1 MSNGYSFY
9 WNNSISIF
17 TNINFKGWG
26 RKRTGRFASWCHRIF
41 GGELILLEDGFI
53 RSVGLGSD
61 GSPSFSTVEDDIG
74 IYYDATRPSKL
85 ENILNTY
92 DFSSDDEL
100 LMKSSE
106 AIALIKKH
114 HISKYN
120 DSPDIDDVFQ
130 TKFKMTEEQAQDK
143 KVLVIAQTF
152 GDMSLK
158 YGLTEKFGT
167 DEMIQAAV
175 DENPDAVIY
184 LKIHPDVLNG
194 KKKSDIDIGK
204 AKQSCIIIDKNV
216 NPISLLK
223 YFNKVYTKTSQ
234 MGFEALLLGKECV
247 CFGMP
252 FYAGWGVTDDRVTCE
267 RRQRT
272 LSIDEIFAA
281 AYILYT
287 HYKNPYGNRPSNI
300 IDTIEELAELK
311 KVQRLQENI
320 KGYFF
325 GFSRWKHALIRPFF
339 NEFKEGN
346 QIFINPFLG
355 RNHLDLT
362 LKKGLDKKSRI
373 YIWGRKS
380 FEEVEQYAKEHV
392 LELFRVEDGFIR
404 SVGLG
409 SDLTQP
415 YSQVVDS
422 RGIYF
427 DPTQESDLEYI
438 LQNYDFAA
446 DHGLL
451 ERAKNVRT
459 YLIEKKLSKYNLYDE
474 VTLNLPKD
482 KRIIVLPGQVEDD
495 ASMHYGAKGMNNLT
509 LLKEVQEGCP
519 EAYIIF
525 KPHPDVLAGNRV
537 GHIEEYEALKYCDK
551 IVTEV
556 SLDSVLMY
564 ADEVHTMTSLVGF
577 EALMRGIEVYT
588 YGMPF
593 YAGWG
598 LSRDKRTCKRRTRS
612 LELDEMVAGVLLLY
626 PRYLDP
632 LSRNLCTIETLLEAL
647 KTEREHYA
655 LSKYYR
661 ISIKVRNFIS
671 RKAQLL
677 ISLIKSFNP

>member
-1 MSNGYSFY
+1 MANGYSFY
-9 WNNSISIF
+9 WDNVISIF
-17 TNINFKGWG
+17 SNGNFKGWG
-26 RKRTGRFASWCHRIF
+26 RKRTGYFASWCHRTF
-41 GGELILLEDGFI
+41 GGELILFEDGFI
-53 RSVGLGSD
+53 RSIGLGVD
-61 GSPSFSTVEDDIG
+61 GSPSFSTVEDDMG

-85 ENILNTY
+85 ENILNSY
-92 DFSSDDEL
+92 DFASDNEL
-100 LMKSSE
+100 MVKASE
-106 AIALIKKH
+106 AIALIKKY

-120 DSPDIDDVFQ
+120 NSPDIDDRFQ
-130 TKFKMTEEQAQDK
+130 TKFGMTEG
-143 KVLVIAQTF
+143 KVQNVKILVIAQTS

-158 YGLTEKFGT
+158 YGLAEKFDT
-167 DEMIQAAV
+167 NEMIQAAV
-175 DENPDAVIY
+175 DENPDAAIY
-184 LKIHPDVLNG
+184 LKIHPDVLSG
-194 KKKSDIDIGK
+194 KKKSDIDIEK
-204 AKQSCIIIDKNV
+204 AKQSCIVIEENV

-267 RRQRT
+267 RRQRILGT
-272 LSIDEIFAA
+272 DEIFAA

-287 HYKNPYGNRPSNI
+287 QYNSLYENRSSTI
-300 IDTIEELAELK
+300 IDTIEEIAKLK
-311 KVQRLQENI
+311 KVQRLQENV

-339 NEFKEGN
+339 NEFKEGD
-346 QIFINPFLG
+346 QIFINPWLG
-355 RNHLDLT
+355 ESHLDLA
-362 LKKGLDKKSRI
+362 LKKGLDKNSRI
-373 YIWGRKS
+373 YIWGRKP
-380 FEEVEQYAKEHV
+380 FEEVEQYAKEYD

-427 DPTQESDLEYI
+427 DPAQESDLEFI

-446 DHGLL
+446 DPRLL

-474 VTLNLPKD
+474 VTLNFPTD

-495 ASMHYGAKGMNNLT
+495 ASMRYGAKGMDNLT
-509 LLKEVQEGCP
+509 LLKEVREGCP
-519 EAYIIF
+519 EEYIIF
-525 KPHPDVLAGNRV
+525 KPHPDILAGNRV

-577 EALMRGIEVYT
+577 EALVRGIEVHT
-588 YGMPF
+588 YGIPF

-598 LSRDKRTCKRRTRS
+598 LSTDKRTCKRRTR
-612 LELDEMVAGVLLLY
+612 ELDLDELVAGALLLY

-632 LSRNLCTIETLLEAL
+632 QSRKLCTIEILLEAL
-647 KTEREHYA
+647 EAERQHYS

-661 ISIKVRNFIS
+661 ISVKIRNLIS
-671 RKAQLL
+671 RKAQLF
-677 ISLIKSFNP
+677 ISFIKSF

>member
-1 MSNGYSFY
+1 MANGYLFY
-9 WNNSISIF
+9 WNNVISIF
-17 TNINFKGWG
+17 TNGKFEGWG
-26 RKRTGRFASWCHRIF
+26 RKRTGRFASWCHNVF
-41 GGELILLEDGFI
+41 GGELKLLEDGFI
-53 RSVGLGSD
+53 RSVGLGVG
-61 GSPSFSTVEDDIG
+61 GSPSFSTVEDDTG
-74 IYYDATRPSKL
+74 IYYDATRSSTL

-100 LMKSSE
+100 MVKASE
-106 AIALIKKH
+106 AIELIKKY

-120 DSPDIDDVFQ
+120 DSPDIDNSLINKYRMAHGQ
-130 TKFKMTEEQAQDK
+130 IHDK
-143 KVLVIAQTF
+143 KVLVIAQTS

-158 YGLTEKFGT
+158 YGLAEKFDT

-175 DENPDAVIY
+175 DENPDAAIY
-184 LKIHPDVLNG
+184 LKIHPDVLSG
-194 KKKSDIDIGK
+194 KKKSDIDIKK
-204 AKQSCIIIDKNV
+204 AKQSCIVIEENV

-223 YFNKVYTKTSQ
+223 YFSKVYTKTSQ

-272 LSIDEIFAA
+272 LGSDEIFAA

-287 HYKNPYGNRPSNI
+287 HYNSPYGNRLSTI
-300 IDTIEELAELK
+300 IETIKELAELK
-311 KVQRLQENI
+311 KVQRLQENV

-325 GFSRWKHALIRPFF
+325 GFSRWKHAFVKPFF
-339 NEFKEGN
+339 NELKEGH
-346 QIFINPFLG
+346 QIFVNPLPG
-355 RNHLDLT
+355 GKHLDLA

-373 YIWGRKS
+373 YIWGRKP
-380 FEEVEQYAKEHV
+380 FEEVEQYAKEHD

-404 SVGLG
+404 SIGLG

-415 YSQVVDS
+415 YSLVVDS

-427 DPTQESDLEYI
+427 DPAQESALESI

-446 DHGLL
+446 DSRLL

-474 VTLNLPKD
+474 VVLNLPKN
-482 KRIIVLPGQVEDD
+482 KRIIVVPGQVEDD
-495 ASMHYGAKGMNNLT
+495 ASMRYGAKDMDNLT
-509 LLKEVQEGCP
+509 LLREVRECRP
-519 EAYIIF
+519 EEYIIF

-537 GHIEEYEALKYCDK
+537 GHIEECEALKYCNK

-577 EALMRGIEVYT
+577 EALVRGIEVHT
-588 YGMPF
+588 YGIPF

-598 LSRDKRTCKRRTRS
+598 LSTDKRICKRRTRG
-612 LELDEMVAGVLLLY
+612 LELDELIAGVLLLY
-626 PRYLDP
+626 PRYIDP
-632 LSRNLCTIETLLEAL
+632 QSKKLCTIEILLESLEA
-647 KTEREHYA
+647 ERQHYA

-671 RKAQLL
+671 RKSQLL
-677 ISLIKSFNP
+677 ISFIKSF

>member
-1 MSNGYSFY
+1 MANGYSFY
-9 WNNSISIF
+9 WNNVIAIF
-17 TNINFKGWG
+17 THGNFKGWG
-26 RKRTGRFASWCHRIF
+26 RKRTGRFASWCHKIF
-41 GGELILLEDGFI
+41 GGELKLFEEGFI
-53 RSVGLGSD
+53 RSVGLGVD
-61 GSPSFSTVEDDIG
+61 GSPSFSTVEDDTG

-92 DFSSDDEL
+92 DFSSDVEL
-100 LMKSSE
+100 MEKASE

-120 DSPDIDDVFQ
+120 DSPDTDDRFQ
-130 TKFKMTEEQAQDK
+130 AKFRMTEGKAQDK
-143 KVLVIAQTF
+143 KVLVIAQAS

-158 YGLTEKFGT
+158 YGLAEKFDT
-167 DEMIQAAV
+167 DEMIRAAV
-175 DENPDAVIY
+175 DENPDAAIY
-184 LKIHPDVLNG
+184 LKIHPDVLSG
-194 KKKSDIDIGK
+194 KKKSDIDIEK
-204 AKQSCIIIDKNV
+204 VKQSCIIIDENV

-223 YFNKVYTKTSQ
+223 YFSKVYTKTSQ

-252 FYAGWGVTDDRVTCE
+252 FYAGWGITDDRVTCE

-272 LSIDEIFAA
+272 LGSDEIFAA
-281 AYILYT
+281 AYMLYT
-287 HYKNPYGNRPSNI
+287 HYSSPYGNRPSNI
-300 IDTIEELAELK
+300 IETIEELVELK
-311 KVQRLQENI
+311 KVQRLQENV

-325 GFSRWKHALIRPFF
+325 GFSRWKHAFVKPFF
-339 NEFKEGN
+339 NEFKDGD
-346 QIFINPFLG
+346 QVFVNPLPG
-355 RNHLDLT
+355 EKHLDLA

-380 FEEVEQYAKEHV
+380 FEEVEQYVKEHD
-392 LELFRVEDGFIR
+392 LELVRVEDGFIR

-427 DPTQESDLEYI
+427 DPSQESDLESI
-438 LQNYDFAA
+438 LQHYDFAA
-446 DHGLL
+446 DPGLL
-451 ERAKNVRT
+451 ERAKNIRT

-482 KRIIVLPGQVEDD
+482 KRIIAVPGQVEDD
-495 ASMHYGAKGMNNLT
+495 ASVRYGAKGMDNLM
-509 LLKEVQEGCP
+509 LLKEVRERCP
-519 EAYIIF
+519 EEYIIF
-525 KPHPDVLAGNRV
+525 KPHPDVLVGNRV
-537 GHIEEYEALKYCDK
+537 GHIEECEALKYCDE

-564 ADEVHTMTSLVGF
+564 ADEVHTMTSLVGL
-577 EALMRGIEVYT
+577 EALIRGIEVYT

-598 LSRDKRTCKRRTRS
+598 LSMDKRTCKRRTRE
-612 LELDEMVAGVLLLY
+612 LELDELVAGVLLLY

-632 LSRNLCTIETLLEAL
+632 QSRKLCTIEIFLESLEAE
-647 KTEREHYA
+647 KQRYS

-671 RKAQLL
+671 RKIQLF
-677 ISLIKSFNP
+677 ISFIKSF